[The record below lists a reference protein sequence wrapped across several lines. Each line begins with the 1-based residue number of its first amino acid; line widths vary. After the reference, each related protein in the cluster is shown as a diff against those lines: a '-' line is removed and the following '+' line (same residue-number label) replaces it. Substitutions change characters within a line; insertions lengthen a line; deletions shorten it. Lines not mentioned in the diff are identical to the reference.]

1 MKNLKKKSME
11 NQNQQIFR
19 LAKLGVSPREIE
31 QTLDLPAYKI
41 HIQFHNDLM
50 RGYVEAYKA
59 GLLNSLGNK
68 SEKVK
73 ALEEERN
80 KTLAIKREKERERTR
95 KYRAKHREKLRE
107 IQKKYKQRKAAEKRE
122 ETQKIKVPGAKK

>member
-1 MKNLKKKSME
+1 ME
-11 NQNQQIFR
+11 SQNQQIFR
-19 LAKLGVSPREIE
+19 LARLGVVPREIE

-59 GLLNSLGNK
+59 GLLNTLGNK

-73 ALEEERN
+73 ALEKERE
-80 KTLAIKREKERERTR
+80 KEREIKREKERERSR
-95 KYRAKHREKLRE
+95 KYRAKYPEKLRE
-107 IQKKYKQRKAAEKRE
+107 MQRKYKQRKAAEKRE
-122 ETQKIKVPGAKK
+122 ENQKIKVTGAKNE